1 MKVQGTIV
9 TATAIE
15 QISDSFKKRNLILK
29 TYADTNYPQEVCIE
43 LHQNNVDLIKG
54 MVKGDEVEVDINLR
68 GNRYEKEGLPTRW
81 FNTLVGWKVSKV
93 GGNVGAAPAAAQAAP
108 VQQAAPVEDDSNDLP
123 F

>member
-29 TYADTNYPQEVCIE
+29 TDAHTNYPQEVCIE

-81 FNTLVGWKVSKV
+81 FNTLVGWKVSKTD
-93 GGNVGAAPAAAQAAP
+93 QKT
-108 VQQAAPVEDDSNDLP
+108 QQASMPPPVDVNHEIEGDDLP

>member
-29 TYADTNYPQEVCIE
+29 TDADTNYPQEINIE

-81 FNTLVGWKVSKV
+81 FNTLVGWKVAKV
-93 GGNVGAAPAAAQAAP
+93 GGAP
-108 VQQAAPVEDDSNDLP
+108 VHATTAQEAYAPTPAPAPVEESDLP